1 MKRMFCD
8 NALAFT
14 LSPPVLLSPRQ
25 VKGIV
30 KTVLWLMCK
39 QDGRKAEAKRNMI
52 VSGDVGRNAFHIVI
66 DIELS
71 PVKQKLFFITL
82 LELLER
88 NELSKKQNR
97 SRVLRL
103 SNNEGNGFV
112 EYAYGS
118 HHSYAHNFIVS
129 Y

>member
-1 MKRMFCD
+1 MFCD

-71 PVKQKLFFITL
+71 PVKQKLFFIIL

-103 SNNEGNGFV
+103 SNNECNGFV
-112 EYAYGS
+112 EYAYGA